1 MHLEGSAEQSWE
13 QLKPCSC
20 RNTEKNTYTV
30 IIVCQ
35 QQLGEAQNVEKANAK
50 EEYITSS
57 KPCKLIYVH
66 N

>member
-1 MHLEGSAEQSWE
+1 M
-13 QLKPCSC
+13 
-20 RNTEKNTYTV
+20 
-30 IIVCQ
+30 CQ
-35 QQLGEAQNVEKANAK
+35 QQLREAQNVEKAKAK